1 MAEPFLLQ
9 VAQLVLQN
17 KTPLHELCILFPNKR
32 AEIFFKQHLS
42 EELNISALA
51 PRLLTAEEFVTEV
64 SGISALKGN
73 ALLIEAFKA
82 YSSIKQNASD
92 TFEEFYKWAN
102 TALYDFN
109 EIDRHLVDA
118 EALFEDMVSAKTI
131 ERWGA
136 NTEDEY
142 TLINRYLTTWK
153 SFKPLYTKLKARCLE
168 LRMGWQGL
176 AFRKVAEQLD
186 LLDGYLERQNY
197 KQVVFVGFNAFNK
210 AEERIAEHLLREKKA
225 QVFFDADTYY
235 LDDENQEAG
244 QFLRNRLAKWSHFS
258 AVQCLKTSLLNENKS
273 LKVYAAGGNIEQAKM
288 VGSILEQ
295 NQYEGKRTAVVLAD
309 EALLLPVLSSIPTNH
324 NHINVTMG
332 MGMRLAS
339 PAMLVLSVLK
349 VKSKLLS
356 KSSLYYKDLERLLE
370 FPPIGLAI
378 ASGNKKVVV
387 DAITQIKNENQTFLS
402 IDQLEQAASKFGL
415 NLDFLHLLFSEADL
429 VEVLRR
435 TIEICKA
442 YCNTVEISQVE
453 KEMYFHVTSA
463 TQALMLQLE
472 SVNWPVEINV
482 VIDLYKT
489 ALSTEQISFYGEPL
503 QGLQVMGILETR
515 TLDFDTVIMTSLN
528 EGILPSGKS
537 NNSFIPFDV
546 RRHYEMPVHKERDAI
561 YAYHFY
567 RLLQRAKNIH
577 LIYNS
582 ASSGLGAKEKSR
594 FILQLQSELNGKG
607 VTYEEKEASIYVK
620 EESLNGLDKMEKTAA
635 LKNDILAFLK
645 KGVSPTA
652 LSEYVRNPLDFYFNR
667 ILGVY
672 DADEIEETIG
682 HATLGSVIHDTLENL
697 YKPFI
702 GTFPER
708 NDFDAIKGKASS
720 ELRLNF
726 ERHYK
731 KGQMRE
737 GKNLLIFQVSETMV
751 NNFLTSD
758 RTRAEGFKKEG
769 RTIQILSLEEMLDRS
784 VYVPELDETIR
795 LRGKADR
802 IEKIGN
808 DIYIIDY
815 KTGSVEQQNLNI
827 KSLEDMY
834 NPDLEK
840 EKVLQLLLYAYMYKP
855 NVQNGQ
861 NVYGAVASLR
871 KYKAGILK
879 VRTSEFG
886 RSETL
891 VFEGETEKKF
901 ENLLLLKICEMYSGK
916 SYFEDINV
924 ISLAK
929 TETQS

>member
-1 MAEPFLLQ
+1 
-9 VAQLVLQN
+9 
-17 KTPLHELCILFPNKR
+17 
-32 AEIFFKQHLS
+32 
-42 EELNISALA
+42 
-51 PRLLTAEEFVTEV
+51 
-64 SGISALKGN
+64 
-73 ALLIEAFKA
+73 
-82 YSSIKQNASD
+82 
-92 TFEEFYKWAN
+92 
-102 TALYDFN
+102 
-109 EIDRHLVDA
+109 
-118 EALFEDMVSAKTI
+118 
-131 ERWGA
+131 
-136 NTEDEY
+136 
-142 TLINRYLTTWK
+142 
-153 SFKPLYTKLKARCLE
+153 
-168 LRMGWQGL
+168 
-176 AFRKVAEQLD
+176 
-186 LLDGYLERQNY
+186 
-197 KQVVFVGFNAFNK
+197 
-210 AEERIAEHLLREKKA
+210 
-225 QVFFDADTYY
+225 
-235 LDDENQEAG
+235 
-244 QFLRNRLAKWSHFS
+244 
-258 AVQCLKTSLLNENKS
+258 
-273 LKVYAAGGNIEQAKM
+273 
-288 VGSILEQ
+288 
-295 NQYEGKRTAVVLAD
+295 
-309 EALLLPVLSSIPTNH
+309 
-324 NHINVTMG
+324 
-332 MGMRLAS
+332 
-339 PAMLVLSVLK
+339 
-349 VKSKLLS
+349 
-356 KSSLYYKDLERLLE
+356 
-370 FPPIGLAI
+370 
-378 ASGNKKVVV
+378 
-387 DAITQIKNENQTFLS
+387 NQTFLS

-528 EGILPSGKS
+528 EGVLPSGKS